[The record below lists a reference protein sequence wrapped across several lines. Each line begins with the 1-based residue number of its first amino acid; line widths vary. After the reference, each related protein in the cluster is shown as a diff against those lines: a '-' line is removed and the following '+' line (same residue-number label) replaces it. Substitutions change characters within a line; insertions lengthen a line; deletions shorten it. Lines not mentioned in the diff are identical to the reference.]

1 MKLTYIVPAELTL
14 FLLLFKYTGTGYND
28 STCVQKSMQQQE
40 RQDLQNFVKLMNLM
54 ISSKLRGFRTIFY
67 NVLNPL
73 THKSD

>member
-28 STCVQKSMQQQE
+28 STVSRKACSNKKGRIYE
-40 RQDLQNFVKLMNLM
+40 IFVKLMNSM
-54 ISSKLRGFRTIFY
+54 ISLKLRGFRNIFY